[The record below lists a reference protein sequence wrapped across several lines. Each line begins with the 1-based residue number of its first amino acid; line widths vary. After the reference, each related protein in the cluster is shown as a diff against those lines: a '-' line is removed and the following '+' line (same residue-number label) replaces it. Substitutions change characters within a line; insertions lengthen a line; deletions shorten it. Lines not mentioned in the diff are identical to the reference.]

1 MRIAT
6 FKTAKYRS
14 GPAERTTQHSL
25 HYSKLRSSGDEE
37 TLLESGLDAM
47 LYARTAHPNF
57 LQVPLRGCSGPPSAG
72 SLRRQPL
79 CSSRRQPIP
88 TWPYP
93 LTLSPPPTTMN
104 LFSADRTRSVALA
117 LAVSLSQ
124 SQSRSRGLG
133 RAQEEKKRPRR
144 APGYH
149 LAFLELMAA

>member
-14 GPAERTTQHSL
+14 GPEERTQHSL

-37 TLLESGLDAM
+37 TLLESRLDAM

-93 LTLSPPPTTMN
+93 LTLSPTPTTMN

-117 LAVSLSQ
+117 VSL